1 MPAPRISIQPS
12 PLQTRQPRAAAQEA
26 RDVELDARL
35 GEREVV
41 RAQADLAVGPEERA
55 REVLERALEVRQR
68 EAAVDR
74 EALDLLEHR
83 RVRRVERVAAVD
95 AARADHVDRRRL
107 LLHHA
112 HLHRRGLRAQADAR
126 G

>member
-1 MPAPRISIQPS
+1 M
-12 PLQTRQPRAAAQEA
+12 
-26 RDVELDARL
+26 
-35 GEREVV
+35 
-41 RAQADLAVGPEERA
+41 RAQPDLAVGPEERA

-68 EAAVDR
+68 EARVDG

-83 RVRRVERVAAVD
+83 RMRGVERVATVD

-107 LLHHA
+107 RSITRTCTGEVCV
-112 HLHRRGLRAQADAR
+112 RRHTPGPIQSVSDSAFD